1 MAGLAKEGR
10 GDLVSLALDLGKG
23 GPAVTAWALASLLSL
38 RRSVGAGTWEV
49 VRVKSLSVFGLLT
62 VRHVYA
68 CGRELR

>member
-1 MAGLAKEGR
+1 M
-10 GDLVSLALDLGKG
+10 
-23 GPAVTAWALASLLSL
+23 TAWALASLLSL

-49 VRVKSLSVFGLLT
+49 VRVKSLSVFSLLT

>member
-1 MAGLAKEGR
+1 MQTWCAVVVRRYPSHRLLAYQ
-10 GDLVSLALDLGKG
+10 A
-23 GPAVTAWALASLLSL
+23 PAVTAWGLASLLSL

-49 VRVKSLSVFGLLT
+49 VRVKSLSVFSLLT